1 MRYKQNSE
9 KPVIR
14 QGKFTILGFQQSQL
28 VKYGFDVK
36 LAFILRYLV
45 DFEASQ
51 SPKIKR
57 WYYNE
62 VEETDDPESCFL
74 FDLEGKSF
82 VDYDNGV
89 FQYTWL
95 LHDKLIID
103 LPILHIEKRQL
114 RRHLIHLEELGLIKT
129 IVVRGRYSYYRTIK
143 EKVAILR
150 VRQCNDTVSIPS
162 TDSKPVTDDSLPE
175 ECRSSMTGYDSH
187 TSQTKDTSYNDSSH
201 NDNNTSHN
209 EVTGLPVTCDTFN
222 FDDTV
227 EEVFNDTEH

>member
-1 MRYKQNSE
+1 MRYKQNNE
-9 KPVIR
+9 KQVIR

-28 VKYGFDVK
+28 VNFGFDVK

-74 FDLEGKSF
+74 FDHEGKSF

-89 FQYTWL
+89 FQFTWL
-95 LHDKLIID
+95 LHEKLIID

-129 IVVRGRYSYYRTIK
+129 IVVRGRYSYFRTIK
-143 EKVAILR
+143 ENVAILR
-150 VRQCNDTVSIPS
+150 KRHCGDTVSIPS
-162 TDSKPVTDDSLPE
+162 TDCKPVTDDSLPE
-175 ECRSSMTGYDSH
+175 GSRSFMTGNDSH
-187 TSQTKDTSYNDSSH
+187 SRQAKDNSFNNPSYNAFD
-201 NDNNTSHN
+201 TSHN
-209 EVTGLPVTCDTFN
+209 EVNGKPSTNNFN
-222 FDDTV
+222 FD
-227 EEVFNDTEH
+227 EMANEVFNDSEH